1 MTARTPWTNAQR
13 LLQRI
18 EQLGSVGATPD
29 GGVCRIALSDADR
42 EGRDLVRRW
51 MREIGLEVLV
61 DQIGNIFGRY
71 PVGDDSPAVMVGSH
85 IDTVAT
91 GGKYDGN
98 LGVLAGLELAQ
109 TLIERKMEMSRPI
122 VVAIFTNEEGVRY
135 SPDMMGSL
143 VFAGGLPLDTALGAT
158 GIDGTRLGNELER
171 IGYRGTVQIG
181 AIPVYAYVELHIEQG
196 PVLEAEGPVIGAVE
210 MVQGISWTECTIQ
223 GQSNHAGTTPMRLR
237 RDAAWATC
245 NIADFVHRLAQET
258 GGTQVGTVGRI
269 SLTPNLINVVARQAV
284 FTVDLRN
291 TDDAKLAEAERRF
304 DAYARDLAH
313 KGGMTI
319 EIKRLVRLPP
329 VKFDEEIVAL
339 VEKSAVALGYGVK
352 RMPSGAGHD
361 AQMLAARCPAGMIFV
376 PSVGGISH
384 NVREF
389 TKPEHIEAGLSV
401 LERVVM
407 TLCTEA
413 GMRSAVG
420 NEARNLGDPAK
431 A

>member
-1 MTARTPWTNAQR
+1 VTAKTSSASAHR
-13 LLQRI
+13 LLDRL
-18 EQLGSVGATPD
+18 EELGSVGATAD

-42 EGRDLVRRW
+42 EGRNLVRRW
-51 MREIGLEVLV
+51 MGEIGLEVLV

-71 PVGDDSPAVMVGSH
+71 PIGDDSPAVMIGSH
-85 IDTVAT
+85 IDSVAT
-91 GGKYDGN
+91 GGKFDGN

-109 TLIERKMEMSRPI
+109 TFIERKIEFSRPI
-122 VVAIFTNEEGVRY
+122 VVAVFTNEEGVRY

-143 VFAGGLPLDTALGAT
+143 VFAGGLSLDAALGSV
-158 GIDGTRLGNELER
+158 GIDGTRLGSELER
-171 IGYRGTVQIG
+171 IGYRGDLPIG
-181 AIPVYAYVELHIEQG
+181 AIPIHAYVELHIEQG
-196 PVLEAEGPVIGAVE
+196 PVLEAEGTVIGAVE

-237 RDAAWATC
+237 RDAAWAAC
-245 NIADFVHRLAQET
+245 NIADFIHQLAGDM

-269 SLTPNLINVVARQAV
+269 SLSPNLINVVARQAV

-291 TDDAKLAEAERRF
+291 TDDARLSEAEKRF
-304 DAYARDLAH
+304 DAYARDLTQKA
-313 KGGMTI
+313 GMTL
-319 EIKRLVRLPP
+319 ETKRLVRLPP
-329 VKFDEEIVAL
+329 VKFDDRIVAL
-339 VEKSAVALGYGVK
+339 VEEASLSLGFSVK

-401 LERVVM
+401 LERVAI
-407 TLCTEA
+407 TLCIQ
-413 GMRSAVG
+413 GGPYSA
-420 NEARNLGDPAK
+420 LSTL
-431 A
+431 